1 MAINPKNPDDFLNPE
16 KYLQGEIL
24 SETKHEY
31 LEGKVYA
38 MAGASRNHERIAGN
52 VFGEIRNW
60 LKNSPCEPFASDMKV
75 KAGSN
80 FFYPDVM
87 VVCEETNP
95 HEYYTQSPVIIIE
108 VLSKSTRKTDET
120 TKRVAYFNIATLQEY
135 VLIEQ
140 DIVDVEI
147 CRRNKGW
154 MSEHFF
160 LGDELC
166 FESIGLTLTVEE
178 IYARVEN
185 EDVKTYL
192 EEQRLAAEQT
202 MLSNTVEH
210 RPSTE

>member
-1 MAINPKNPDDFLNPE
+1 MAINPKYPNYYLSPE
-16 KYLQGEIL
+16 EYLQGEIL

-31 LEGKVYA
+31 LEGQVYA

-75 KAGSN
+75 KAGSS

-87 VVCEETNP
+87 VVCEEQNP
-95 HEYYTQSPVIIIE
+95 DEYYTKSPVIIVE

-120 TKRVAYFNIATLQEY
+120 TKRIAYFNIPTLQEY

-154 MSEHFF
+154 MSEHYFM
-160 LGDELC
+160 GDELF
-166 FESIGLTLTVEE
+166 FESIGLKLTVEE
-178 IYARVEN
+178 IYARVDN
-185 EDVKTYL
+185 EDVRTFF
-192 EEQRLAAEQT
+192 EEKRLVSDNA
-202 MLSNTVEH
+202 LDL
-210 RPSTE
+210 

>member
-1 MAINPKNPDDFLNPE
+1 MSINPKFSYLSQED
-16 KYLQGEIL
+16 YLQGEL
-24 SETKHEY
+24 HSETKHEY
-31 LEGKVYA
+31 IDGQVYA

-52 VFGEIRNW
+52 VYRKIGNHLE
-60 LKNSPCEPFASDMKV
+60 NSPCEPFASDIKV
-75 KAGSN
+75 KAGGN

-87 VVCEETNP
+87 VVCNEQNP
-95 HEYYTQSPVIIIE
+95 QEYYTDSPIIIVE

-120 TKRVAYFNIATLQEY
+120 TKRIAYFNVTTLQEY

-147 CRRNKGW
+147 CRRSKGW
-154 MSEHFF
+154 LSEHFF

-185 EDVKTYL
+185 EDVKAYF
-192 EEQRLAAEQT
+192 EDKQKAAQQQI
-202 MLSNTVEH
+202 
-210 RPSTE
+210 

>member
-1 MAINPKNPDDFLNPE
+1 MSINPKFSYLSEED
-16 KYLQGEIL
+16 YLQSEL
-24 SETKHEY
+24 HSETKHEY
-31 LEGKVYA
+31 IEGHVYA

-75 KAGSN
+75 KAGGN

-87 VVCEETNP
+87 VVCEETHP
-95 HEYYTQSPVIIIE
+95 HEYYTNCPVIIVE
-108 VLSKSTRKTDET
+108 VLSKSSRKTDET
-120 TKRVAYFNIATLQEY
+120 TKRMAYFNIPSLQEY

-160 LGDELC
+160 MGDPLC
-166 FESIGLTLTVEE
+166 FESIGLKLTVEE
-178 IYARVEN
+178 IYARVDN
-185 EDVKTYL
+185 DDVRTFF
-192 EEQRLAAEQT
+192 EEKRLASQNA
-202 MLSNTVEH
+202 LDL
-210 RPSTE
+210 

>member
-1 MAINPKNPDDFLNPE
+1 MSINPKFSYLSEED
-16 KYLQGEIL
+16 YLQGEL
-24 SETKHEY
+24 HSETKHEY
-31 LEGKVYA
+31 IDGQVYA

-60 LKNSPCEPFASDMKV
+60 LKNSPCEPFASDIKV
-75 KAGSN
+75 KAGGN

-87 VVCEETNP
+87 VVCNEQNP
-95 HEYYTQSPVIIIE
+95 QEYYTDSPIIIVE

-120 TKRVAYFNIATLQEY
+120 TKRIAYFDITTLQEY

-147 CRRNKGW
+147 CRRSKGW
-154 MSEHFF
+154 LSEHFF

-185 EDVKTYL
+185 EDVRIFV
-192 EEQRLAAEQT
+192 EERQRAANEK
-202 MLSNTVEH
+202 N
-210 RPSTE
+210 

>member
-1 MAINPKNPDDFLNPE
+1 MAINPKLVLSSEED
-16 KYLQGEIL
+16 YLQGEL
-24 SETKHEY
+24 HSETKHEY
-31 LEGKVYA
+31 IEGQVYA

-60 LKNSPCEPFASDMKV
+60 LKNSSCEPFASDIKV
-75 KAGSN
+75 KAGGN

-87 VVCEETNP
+87 VVCEEQNP
-95 HEYYTQSPVIIIE
+95 HEYYIQSPVIIIE

-120 TKRVAYFNIATLQEY
+120 TKRIAYFNITTLQEY

-147 CRRNKGW
+147 CRRSKGW
-154 MSEHFF
+154 LSEHFF

-166 FESIGLTLTVEE
+166 FESISLKLTVEE

-185 EDVKTYL
+185 EDVKAYF
-192 EEQRLAAEQT
+192 EEKQKAAEQQI
-202 MLSNTVEH
+202 
-210 RPSTE
+210 